1 MAYVELT
8 CTNPGTQNARKN
20 GRVRVYYNAGS
31 GTVSVTK
38 VTGFRTD
45 GYDTNSWGKSNQYVE
60 IVVGGKSSGQMQCS
74 NIYFGKNYNEQEWS
88 SLTPYFSGLSGSS
101 AITVTLTGSD
111 LGTNLRGSIWG
122 NASIDAGYATPSAG
136 SVYSKNVSRTSAT
149 LYASG
154 YDLKGLPLTGGGWD
168 VSTNGGTTWTYYGG
182 SPLGDK
188 TINSLSPNT
197 TYHFRNY
204 VTTDGGEANSSWNS
218 FTTSGNAPTATS
230 LQISNIT
237 RTSATVVIHGTYD
250 TNASWGGW
258 ECVYGTSTAYGSS
271 TDGTI
276 TGLSPNTTY
285 YVRGRFKDNWGR
297 WSNYVTTSFK
307 TTGNA
312 PTITSHGV
320 SSHGQTDMQM
330 YYTATYD
337 TNSGF
342 SSMRWDYTTGDLPS
356 GATDP
361 TAYNT
366 NTITGLKPNTTYKY
380 RLVLVENQSYL
391 VAYATGTFKT
401 DYETQYVSNVTIKS
415 VTETSLEFVVSVLN
429 PNWLTNMT
437 VWVFE
442 GDTQKGVQTI
452 TSGIK
457 KDNTFLFENLEP
469 GVEYIIKAQITTYA
483 QDTSNP
489 GYLSSIYQVSTS
501 TAEASNVHVMR
512 SDGTDK
518 TYKMYVMGRGNI
530 YNPDRMGWQNGY
542 YDIAIP
548 GSSIDTILTQPI
560 GATESAAASTTWIEI
575 IPNIPY
581 TIKNEDE
588 VDFIIHGT
596 DVNNNITSAGYV
608 VSPGS
613 TYEFTGTTDTTRM
626 WISIHSTTI
635 DTINYATAKTFKM
648 SIFKTVEKTLIPTD
662 NIVYINGKIRY
673 IDIIQAGN
681 TKNDN
686 SHIVELEVYDD
697 NNTNIALGK
706 SASVIK
712 GKDFERLEVITDG
725 KIGEGWQDYAD
736 IKPENTT
743 DLETIV
749 RVDLGKDYTNIDH
762 VTLWRYYGDNRV
774 YHNTKIYGRDSTTR
788 LTWKFQSYKI
798 QGEYAETV
806 DGASFTIDYDSIIGV
821 PIINGVIQEPTN
833 DIYTITGTN
842 IIINADW
849 LMTLP
854 PVLDSWVS
862 HRTDAILAARRGYLL
877 KQDIGDLSELSTT
890 AKGSIVEAINEIY
903 ETYKGSKTYNSVLN
917 ALLNAVLVK

>member
-20 GRVRVYYNAGS
+20 GRVRVLYTAGS
-31 GTVSVTK
+31 GTVTI
-38 VTGFRTD
+38 TGLQGYRTD
-45 GYDTNSWGKSNQYVE
+45 RFDTKSEGKSYQTVE
-60 IVVGGKSSGQMQCS
+60 LIVGGKSSGAISCP
-74 NIYFGKNYNEQEWS
+74 NIYLPKNSNVTNWS
-88 SLTPYFSGLSGSS
+88 PVSYTFSGLTGSS
-101 AITVTLTGSD
+101 SVSLNITVSDFATLNGS
-111 LGTNLRGSIWG
+111 NWA
-122 NASIDAGYATPSAG
+122 NATIDAGYQAPSAG
-136 SVYSKNVSRTSAT
+136 SVYAKDVSRTSAT

-154 YDLKGLPLTGGGWD
+154 YDLKGASLTDGGWD
-168 VSTNGGTTWTYYGG
+168 VSTDGGSTWTYYAG

-188 TINSLSPNT
+188 TLTGLTPNT
-197 TYHFRNY
+197 TYYFRNY
-204 VTTDGGEANSSWNS
+204 VATSGGNANSSWNS

-271 TDGTI
+271 TDGTM

-320 SSHGQTDMQM
+320 SSHGQTSMQM
-330 YYTATYD
+330 HYTATYD
-337 TNSGF
+337 INSSF

-366 NTITGLKPNTTYKY
+366 NTITGLEPNTTYKY

-391 VAYATGTFKT
+391 AAYATGTFKT
-401 DYETQYVSNVTIKS
+401 DYETQEIDNILIEDI
-415 VTETSLEFVVSVLN
+415 TETSLKFTVVVSN
-429 PNWLTNMT
+429 PTWLTNVT
-437 VWVFE
+437 AQIYQ
-442 GDTQKGVQTI
+442 GDTLVGTQTI
-452 TSGIK
+452 TSGITAN
-457 KDNTFLFENLEP
+457 NTFLFENLNP
-469 GVEYIIKAQITTYA
+469 GTEYTIKAQITTYA
-483 QDTSNP
+483 QDTDNL
-489 GYLSSIYQVSTS
+489 GYSSDIFQISASTP
-501 TAEASNVHVMR
+501 EMSNVHVMR

-548 GSSIDTILTQPI
+548 GSSIDTILTQPT

-575 IPNIPY
+575 IPNISY

-613 TYEFTGTTDTTRM
+613 TYEFTGTADTTRM
-626 WISIHSTTI
+626 WISVHSTTI

-706 SASVIK
+706 SAFVIK

-736 IKPENTT
+736 IKPESTT

-774 YHNTKIYGRDSTTR
+774 YHNTKIYGRDSTTK
-788 LTWKFQSYKI
+788 LTWKFHSYKI

-821 PIINGVIQEPTN
+821 PIITGVIQEPTN

-842 IIINADW
+842 ITINADW
-849 LMTLP
+849 LMTQP

-862 HRTDAILAARRGYLL
+862 YRTDAILAARRGYLL

-903 ETYKGSKTYNSVLN
+903 NDYVATAQHSGILDFMLDSILIG
-917 ALLNAVLVK
+917 